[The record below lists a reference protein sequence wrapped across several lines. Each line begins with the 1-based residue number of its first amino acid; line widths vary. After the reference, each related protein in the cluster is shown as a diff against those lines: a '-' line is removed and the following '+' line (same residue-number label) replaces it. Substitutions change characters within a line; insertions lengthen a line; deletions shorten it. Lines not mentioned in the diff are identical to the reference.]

1 MSLLSVRKQE
11 IINEI
16 EKSIVRTNIVDGV
29 YESATFTYGKNTFT
43 VTADVY
49 DEEGNRVGSGIYK
62 NGETYRG
69 SIVSNGRYR
78 DISLGNGASLME
90 HQLLTI
96 CLIPGATA
104 QLLNEEEN
112 MVINHK
118 TISSKSLEARQA
130 HYDDIKYWSDCF
142 INGKLDEYD
151 KDKFYSKAYQ
161 PPCDVRELEVCTS
174 AENYAHG
181 AFVKTFGL
189 YDIQI
194 SAHDVGLLKQ
204 YLINE
209 KQVEYTMNLYTKYG
223 ADVMLSMLRGQ

>member
-1 MSLLSVRKQE
+1 MLLSEKKAE
-11 IINEI
+11 IIKEI
-16 EKSIVRTNIVDGV
+16 EKNINRGSIVDG
-29 YESATFTYGKNTFT
+29 YYSSAEFKFGKNEFK
-43 VTADVY
+43 VVADVY
-49 DEEGNRVGSGIYK
+49 DEDGNRVGSGIYK
-62 NGETYRG
+62 NNKLNRG

-78 DISLGNGASLME
+78 NIALYKDASLME
-90 HQLLTI
+90 HQLLAV

-104 QLLNEEEN
+104 ELLSEEKN

-130 HYDDIKYWSDCF
+130 HRNDLKYWSECY
-142 INGKLDEYD
+142 INGRLDEYD
-151 KDKFYSKAYQ
+151 KGRFYNKAYQ
-161 PPCDVRELEVCTS
+161 PPCDVRDLEICTS

-189 YDIQI
+189 YDISI
-194 SAHDVGLLKQ
+194 SAKDVPLLKQ

-223 ADVMLSMLRGQ
+223 AEVMLSMLRD